1 MPKERQYDNSQSVE
15 VGWAKDGQLVTV
27 RIDETVTVQ
36 TVPGDAQ
43 RTEPAIAMWQA
54 TSADQ
59 VDALIEALRRA
70 KRQAFGVSEPQPVVN
85 VAHVNVDARHVEESI
100 RRAVGVVT
108 CGDGVTS

>member
-1 MPKERQYDNSQSVE
+1 MPKERQYDNGQSVE

-27 RIDETVTVQ
+27 RIDETETVQ
-36 TVPGDAQ
+36 TVPAM
-43 RTEPAIAMWQA
+43 AMWQA

-100 RRAVGVVT
+100 RRAVGGVT